1 MTVAAGPFLIAATLL
16 VLGGALKA
24 RHPIDTAIALRGV
37 GVPAGPNLVRAGAV
51 AETAIGIWAVVVG
64 DRASAV
70 CVVLSYGV
78 FAVFIA
84 VALLRR
90 VPIAS
95 CGCFGKADTP
105 PSLVHLG
112 INAGA
117 ITAAVA
123 VAFDPGVGLADVLA
137 EQPLAGVPMLLLI
150 GTGVFLV
157 VVAMSSLPR
166 TLAAARW

>member
-16 VLGGALKA
+16 VLGGVLKA
-24 RHPIDTAIALRGV
+24 RHPIDTANALRGV
-37 GVPAGPNLVRAGAV
+37 GVPATPSLVRAGAV

-117 ITAAVA
+117 ITAAMA

-137 EQPLAGVPMLLLI
+137 EQPLAGIPMLILI
-150 GTGVFLV
+150 GTGAFLA
-157 VVAMSSLPR
+157 VVAMSGLPR
-166 TLAAARW
+166 VLAAARC